1 MFVLRRLSSALPTL
15 FAVSLL
21 VFLFVDL
28 IPGDPA
34 QILAGPTAS
43 NEEIE
48 SIRKFLGLNEP
59 LLSRY
64 GQFLRG
70 IFDPAV
76 ATSFRTHRPVVV
88 ELAERLPNTLIV
100 SIGGLAIGVIV
111 GTLAGIVC
119 AMRPGGIADALITVL
134 TLAGISMPIYWLGLL
149 CIWYFAVNLG
159 WLPAAGAS
167 TPMHFVLP
175 ILVIAT
181 RPAAMFSRLV
191 ATSLTESDGQGL
203 SRHRPRQGAER
214 DARRAVPCP
223 AQFADRGGQRRR
235 RPVRRHARRLGRHGD
250 GLRHSR
256 RRPPAGRCGLARRLS
271 GHPVRDPDVRG
282 LLRGD
287 QPRHRS
293 ADAMARSPHARPGEA
308 RMSLV
313 QDMVAVAPAVRRKH
327 TRQAQ
332 QRWTLLRRILV
343 QPKGASA

>member
-59 LLSRY
+59 LLTRY

-70 IFDPAV
+70 IFDPSV

-100 SIGGLAIGVIV
+100 SIGGLALGVLL

-119 AMRPGGIADALITVL
+119 AMRPGGFADAVITVL

-149 CIWYFAVNLG
+149 GIWYFAVHLG

-191 ATSLTESDGQGL
+191 ATSLTESMGRDYLDTARAKGL
-203 SRHRPRQGAER
+203 SETRVVLFHALRNSLIAAVSVAGVQFGGMLGGSVVTETVFGIPGVGRLLVDAVSRADYPVIQYAILMFAVFFVVINLVTDLLTQWLDPRTREQERPA
-214 DARRAVPCP
+214 
-223 AQFADRGGQRRR
+223 
-235 RPVRRHARRLGRHGD
+235 
-250 GLRHSR
+250 
-256 RRPPAGRCGLARRLS
+256 
-271 GHPVRDPDVRG
+271 
-282 LLRGD
+282 
-287 QPRHRS
+287 
-293 ADAMARSPHARPGEA
+293 
-308 RMSLV
+308 
-313 QDMVAVAPAVRRKH
+313 
-327 TRQAQ
+327 
-332 QRWTLLRRILV
+332 
-343 QPKGASA
+343 

>member
-59 LLSRY
+59 LLTRY

-70 IFDPAV
+70 IFDPSV

-100 SIGGLAIGVIV
+100 SIGGLALGVV
-111 GTLAGIVC
+111 LGTLAGIVC
-119 AMRPGGIADALITVL
+119 AMRPGGIADAAITVL

-149 CIWYFAVNLG
+149 GIWYFAVHLG

-191 ATSLTESDGQGL
+191 ATSLTESMGRDYLDTARAKGL
-203 SRHRPRQGAER
+203 SETRVVLFHALRNSLIAAVSVAGVQFGGMLGGSVVTETVFGIPGVGRLLVDAVSRADYPVIQYAILMFAVFFVVINLVTDLLTQWLDPRTREQERPA
-214 DARRAVPCP
+214 
-223 AQFADRGGQRRR
+223 
-235 RPVRRHARRLGRHGD
+235 
-250 GLRHSR
+250 
-256 RRPPAGRCGLARRLS
+256 
-271 GHPVRDPDVRG
+271 
-282 LLRGD
+282 
-287 QPRHRS
+287 
-293 ADAMARSPHARPGEA
+293 
-308 RMSLV
+308 
-313 QDMVAVAPAVRRKH
+313 
-327 TRQAQ
+327 
-332 QRWTLLRRILV
+332 
-343 QPKGASA
+343 

>member
-1 MFVLRRLSSALPTL
+1 MFVLRRLGSALPTL

-48 SIRKFLGLNEP
+48 SIRQFLGLNEP
-59 LLSRY
+59 LVSRY
-64 GQFLRG
+64 GKFLQG
-70 IFDPAV
+70 IWDPAV

-100 SIGGLAIGVIV
+100 AVGGLVLGVIA

-119 AMRPGGIADALITVL
+119 AMRPGGIADAAITVL

-149 CIWYFAVNLG
+149 CIWLFAVHLG

-167 TPMHFVLP
+167 TPAHFVLP

-191 ATSLTESDGQGL
+191 ATSLLEAMGKDYLDTARAKGL
-203 SRHRPRQGAER
+203 SETRVVLFHALRNSLIAAVSVAGVQFGGMLGGSVVTETVFGIPGVGRLLVDAVTRADYPVIQYAILMFAVFFVVINLVTDLLTQWLDPRTREQERPA
-214 DARRAVPCP
+214 
-223 AQFADRGGQRRR
+223 
-235 RPVRRHARRLGRHGD
+235 
-250 GLRHSR
+250 
-256 RRPPAGRCGLARRLS
+256 
-271 GHPVRDPDVRG
+271 
-282 LLRGD
+282 
-287 QPRHRS
+287 
-293 ADAMARSPHARPGEA
+293 
-308 RMSLV
+308 
-313 QDMVAVAPAVRRKH
+313 
-327 TRQAQ
+327 
-332 QRWTLLRRILV
+332 
-343 QPKGASA
+343 

>member
-21 VFLFVDL
+21 VFFFVDL

-48 SIRKFLGLNEP
+48 SIRTFLGLNEP
-59 LLSRY
+59 LLTRY
-64 GQFLRG
+64 AQFLRG
-70 IFDPAV
+70 IFDPSV

-100 SIGGLAIGVIV
+100 SIGGLALGVLL

-119 AMRPGGIADALITVL
+119 AMRPGGIADAAITVL

-149 CIWYFAVNLG
+149 GIWYFAVHLG

-167 TPMHFVLP
+167 TPLHFVLP

-191 ATSLTESDGQGL
+191 ATSLTESMGRDYLDTARAKGL
-203 SRHRPRQGAER
+203 SETRVVLFHALRNSLIAAVSVAGVQFGGMLGGSVVTETVFGIPGVGRLLVDAVSRADYPVIQYAILMFAVFFVAINLVTDLLTQWLDPRTREQERPA
-214 DARRAVPCP
+214 
-223 AQFADRGGQRRR
+223 
-235 RPVRRHARRLGRHGD
+235 
-250 GLRHSR
+250 
-256 RRPPAGRCGLARRLS
+256 
-271 GHPVRDPDVRG
+271 
-282 LLRGD
+282 
-287 QPRHRS
+287 
-293 ADAMARSPHARPGEA
+293 
-308 RMSLV
+308 
-313 QDMVAVAPAVRRKH
+313 
-327 TRQAQ
+327 
-332 QRWTLLRRILV
+332 
-343 QPKGASA
+343 

>member
-1 MFVLRRLSSALPTL
+1 MFVLRRLGSALPTL

-48 SIRKFLGLNEP
+48 SIRQFLGLNEP
-59 LLSRY
+59 LASRY

-70 IFDPAV
+70 IWDPTV

-100 SIGGLAIGVIV
+100 AVGGLALGVIV

-119 AMRPGGIADALITVL
+119 AMRPGGIADAVITVL

-149 CIWYFAVNLG
+149 CIWLFAVHLG

-167 TPMHFVLP
+167 TPAHFVLP

-191 ATSLTESDGQGL
+191 ATSLLEAMGKDYLDTARAKGL
-203 SRHRPRQGAER
+203 SETRVVLFHALRNSLIAAVSVAGVQFGGMLGGSVVTETVFGIPGVGRLLVDAVTRADYPVIQYAILMFAVFFVVINLVTDLLTQWLDPRTREQERPA
-214 DARRAVPCP
+214 
-223 AQFADRGGQRRR
+223 
-235 RPVRRHARRLGRHGD
+235 
-250 GLRHSR
+250 
-256 RRPPAGRCGLARRLS
+256 
-271 GHPVRDPDVRG
+271 
-282 LLRGD
+282 
-287 QPRHRS
+287 
-293 ADAMARSPHARPGEA
+293 
-308 RMSLV
+308 
-313 QDMVAVAPAVRRKH
+313 
-327 TRQAQ
+327 
-332 QRWTLLRRILV
+332 
-343 QPKGASA
+343 